1 MKKTI
6 ALLLTLVM
14 LSCIVAGCSGNQNN
28 NAPQDN
34 DPANTA
40 APAQTDEPQVVYE
53 KTYKSTFSTS
63 ITSMNPYCTEFT
75 SDYNFISNIAEG
87 LVETDIYGRPSPCMA
102 ESWEHNDDFS
112 VWTFHI
118 RPDVYWVDCSG
129 SKTEYKVTA
138 DDFVAGIRYIADP
151 ANNASGISTI
161 RNVIAGLYDYYY
173 ALVDIDDGTDIGKT
187 RDEVVASFD
196 ETVGVKAVDEYT
208 VEYTLS
214 GPCPYFL
221 SYAQLDMTLPVEQAF
236 LDSVGEDFG
245 TSKETMLYNGGK
257 GYCVYRAEYSLAE
270 VFVLHCGRHFGV
282 LGLEVPA
289 VPIGGNGLF
298 GKVYIVLP
306 FAAAYAG
313 NLLGGEGRAGYV
325 AALEH
330 FKA

>member
-221 SYAQLDMTLPVEQAF
+221 SYAQLDITLPVEQAF
-236 LDSVGEDFG
+236 LDSV
-245 TSKETMLYNGGK
+245 
-257 GYCVYRAEYSLAE
+257 V
-270 VFVLHCGRHFGV
+270 
-282 LGLEVPA
+282 
-289 VPIGGNGLF
+289 
-298 GKVYIVLP
+298 
-306 FAAAYAG
+306 
-313 NLLGGEGRAGYV
+313 
-325 AALEH
+325 
-330 FKA
+330 

>member
-87 LVETDIYGRPSPCMA
+87 LVETDVYGRPSPCMA

-112 VWTFHI
+112 VWTFRI
-118 RPDVYWVDCSG
+118 RPDVYWVDCNG

-187 RDEVVASFD
+187 RD
-196 ETVGVKAVDEYT
+196 
-208 VEYTLS
+208 
-214 GPCPYFL
+214 
-221 SYAQLDMTLPVEQAF
+221 
-236 LDSVGEDFG
+236 
-245 TSKETMLYNGGK
+245 
-257 GYCVYRAEYSLAE
+257 
-270 VFVLHCGRHFGV
+270 
-282 LGLEVPA
+282 
-289 VPIGGNGLF
+289 
-298 GKVYIVLP
+298 
-306 FAAAYAG
+306 
-313 NLLGGEGRAGYV
+313 
-325 AALEH
+325 
-330 FKA
+330 